1 MTAPL
6 ISVKELAALKPEK
19 TVIFDCRFSLQDLS
33 YGKRSYSEGHI
44 PGAYRLDLNEHLSSS
59 IKPHGGRHPLPD
71 TQRLCTTLRD
81 AGVSPLANIVV
92 YDDQRCAFAARAW
105 WLLNYL
111 GLTQVQILN
120 GGYSAWIDAS
130 RPVDRRAPAPQTGHF
145 HPQEKAHWVCDYKQ
159 VKAMIGDKAYAL
171 IDAREPK
178 RYRGE
183 EEPID
188 PVAGRIPGALN
199 YPWQD
204 TTDENGYVKSE
215 LFQASRWKNLPRDS
229 QPIVYCGSGV
239 TACVDILSLVL
250 SDRYTLDEIR
260 LYAGSWSD
268 WCSYGDAVQKS
279 H

>member
-6 ISVKELAALKPEK
+6 ISVQELAALKPEK
-19 TVIFDCRFSLQDLS
+19 TVIFDCRFSLQDPT
-33 YGKRSYSEGHI
+33 YGKRSYAEGHI
-44 PGAYRLDLNEHLSSS
+44 PGAYRLDLNEHLSSP

-71 TQRLCTTLRD
+71 TQKLCAILSE
-81 AGVSPLANIVV
+81 AGVSSLSNIVV

-105 WLLNYL
+105 WILNYL
-111 GLTQVQILN
+111 GLEQVQILN
-120 GGYSAWIDAS
+120 GGYSAWLDAG
-130 RPVDRRAPAPQTGHF
+130 RAVDKRSPAPQNGQF
-145 HPQEKAHWVCDYKQ
+145 RAQVKAHWVSDYRQ
-159 VKAMIGDKAYAL
+159 VKAMVGNKAFAL

-204 TTDENGYVKSE
+204 TTDDKGFVRSE
-215 LFQASRWKNLPRDS
+215 LYQASRWKSLPRDS
-229 QPIVYCGSGV
+229 RPVVYCGSGV

-250 SDRYTLDEIR
+250 SECFTLDDIR

-268 WCSYGDAVQKS
+268 WCSYGDAVQQS